1 MRRVLLALVIALLPA
16 SAFPSKPPPCRG
28 AQHIPLIEKAVQKAL
43 NEADGAVRQAY
54 VAFIDSLGPLDALE
68 HVGRLP
74 AAFAGR
80 PRDYY
85 LRPRENGW
93 LRVVY
98 GGAGSRIHDKS
109 PTDPQ
114 TCTDEFL
121 VVFAVPVASKWSV
134 EVRYFLVTAEVDN
147 RRSGPGEVVLQIA
160 PR

>member
-1 MRRVLLALVIALLPA
+1 MWRVLLAFAIALLPA

-28 AQHIPLIEKAVQKAL
+28 PQHIPLIEKAVQKAL
-43 NEADGAVRQAY
+43 ADAEGQVRQAY
-54 VAFIDSLGPLDALE
+54 LAFIDSLGPLDALE

-98 GGAGSRIHDKS
+98 GGVGSRIHDKS
-109 PTDPQ
+109 PTDPT